1 MAILRSDEI
10 RKMEE
15 KEVDKKLGD
24 LRLELAKE
32 RGNIH
37 IGGTVTSPGRVR
49 EIRKTIARILTI
61 RNEKAK
67 PIVQPKSAKKVHI
80 QEKVP
85 KKEVSKK

>member
-10 RKMEE
+10 RKLDE
-15 KEVDKKLGD
+15 KEVDKRLGE

-49 EIRKTIARILTI
+49 EIRKTVARILTI
-61 RNEKAK
+61 KAEKSKSIRIVATTEK
-67 PIVQPKSAKKVHI
+67 PI
-80 QEKVP
+80 
-85 KKEVSKK
+85 KKEVSKKSK